1 MSTRTAQDDTV
12 VSPLPNRAE
21 QNGVEQFKPILD
33 PADPGPRADEA
44 VLDDFVALERATTL
58 DGDEDDEPGAK
69 EEISAIPVVS
79 KLPKFSRFRVN
90 PDTIFDMWATTDEAG
105 MDRTVIVVTKDFAP
119 ELEEVTDLRKVRF
132 YETVTADDV
141 VRLVYNFLPEKDA
154 KTPNTWLTSK
164 AAAMELAM
172 TAWVTMRS
180 VKKLAQYT
188 FRRATK
194 DYGPPRFSGLTK
206 GELIHRAL
214 SKPGLLVED
223 ASHPFY
229 RKAADLDDE

>member
-79 KLPKFSRFRVN
+79 KLPKFSRFRS
-90 PDTIFDMWATTDEAG
+90 T
-105 MDRTVIVVTKDFAP
+105 RTRSSTCGRQPTKPAW
-119 ELEEVTDLRKVRF
+119 
-132 YETVTADDV
+132 TV
-141 VRLVYNFLPEKDA
+141 P
-154 KTPNTWLTSK
+154 S
-164 AAAMELAM
+164 
-172 TAWVTMRS
+172 S
-180 VKKLAQYT
+180 
-188 FRRATK
+188 
-194 DYGPPRFSGLTK
+194 S
-206 GELIHRAL
+206 
-214 SKPGLLVED
+214 
-223 ASHPFY
+223 
-229 RKAADLDDE
+229 